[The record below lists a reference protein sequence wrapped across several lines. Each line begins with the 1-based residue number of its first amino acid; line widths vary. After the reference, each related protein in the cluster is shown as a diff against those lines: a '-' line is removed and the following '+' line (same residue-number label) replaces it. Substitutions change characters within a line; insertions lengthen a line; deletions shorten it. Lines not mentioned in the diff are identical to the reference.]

1 MNISSTVGRC
11 EPGGRVCGDFDC
23 STRWRSLRADR
34 ACELAYFVVARRRK
48 ACLLTPPQHGEG
60 RDPILIA
67 PLAGARSARIAPVNS
82 PTSSSLAD
90 EKRVCSLLLST
101 ARGAIR
107 FQVVDGDCWDGI
119 RWFEAEDLAEEI
131 DLRLD

>member
-1 MNISSTVGRC
+1 MNISATVSRFVHGCRD
-11 EPGGRVCGDFDC
+11 CGDFDC
-23 STRWRSLRADR
+23 STRWRSLRPDR
-34 ACELAYFVVARRRK
+34 ACELAYFVVAPRRK

-107 FQVVDGDCWDGI
+107 F
-119 RWFEAEDLAEEI
+119 
-131 DLRLD
+131 